1 MNMLNKALR
10 NKIFFLYEK
19 DKCLQNFWLLLQ
31 NIHLWRRDWTL
42 DGVPNQIPWTP
53 LLYVPLFFAEQLYL
67 SKTTSL
73 SYVSIFNTNTHQVLS
88 FYVA

>member
-42 DGVPNQIPWTP
+42 DGVPTP
-53 LLYVPLFFAEQLYL
+53 LLYVFLFFAEQFYL
-67 SKTTSL
+67 SKATSL
-73 SYVSIFNTNTHQVLS
+73 SYVSIFNTNTHQMLS